1 MPRMI
6 RWILILPA
14 AIAAWYVSLFLGL
27 ALYQGLEALCPPDQM
42 ESGQCFAPWF
52 LTASKVLIALGA
64 ALAATLVMVTCTW
77 IAPAYKRQVAIATFV
92 VGTAVAIILA
102 WNLEF
107 AAMASAIVAGAIAL
121 AILLRRLAPL
131 SLLDK
136 SVERTQSVRA

>member
-1 MPRMI
+1 MPPII

-14 AIAAWYVSLFLGL
+14 AIAAWYVSLFLGI
-27 ALYQGLEALCPPDQM
+27 ALYKGVEALCPPGQM
-42 ESGQCFAPWF
+42 ESGHCFAPWF
-52 LTASKVLIALGA
+52 LTASKALVAFGA

-92 VGTAVAIILA
+92 IGTAVAIIMA
-102 WNLEF
+102 WNHEF

-121 AILLRRLAPL
+121 TILLRRCAPL